1 MFEVHRRSF
10 LLGNMEKNIWEKFLN
25 KLNVFHPTV
34 KFTAKYSK
42 ETINFLDVNI
52 RLVC

>member
-10 LLGNMEKNIWEKFLN
+10 LLGNMEKNIWGNFWI
-25 KLNVFHPTV
+25 NVFHPTV